1 MNDNSFYQ
9 VCFNDALETKEQV
22 YDFVSTI
29 ACPHHSYQQR
39 QAIIH
44 QLNEREKV
52 GSPLI
57 AEHVLLPHMES
68 NLLEESQ
75 IVFLRLTKPIL
86 FWDNNIEDIRLII
99 IILLKADEQEEIKKK
114 ISLFTRSLADEDY
127 LNRLLNAEEP
137 SSLYKEI
144 ITF

>member
-9 VCFNDALETKEQV
+9 VYFNDTLETKEQV

-29 ACPHHSYQQR
+29 ACPNHSYQKR
-39 QAIIH
+39 QAIID

-57 AEHVLLPHMES
+57 AEHVLLPHIES
-68 NLLEESQ
+68 NLIKESQ
-75 IVFLRLTKPIL
+75 IIFLKLTNPIS
-86 FWDNNIEDIRLII
+86 FWDNNIKDIRLII
-99 IILLKADEQEEIKKK
+99 IILLKTGEQEEVKKR

-127 LNRLLNAEEP
+127 LERLLNVEEQ
-137 SSLYKEI
+137 SSFYKEI